1 MRKFE
6 VGDRVVVV
14 NEAHDLK
21 CRDKSYAGECGVVH
35 KTEADDDSV
44 LVNISEG
51 ESWWFGA
58 EELAPT
64 DDPINHPAHYAG
76 SNGLT
81 GGLSNYYLSRVE
93 FPQREDQPPYTAECE
108 DLIESLRLNPDEAN
122 IFKEIW
128 RSANARLG
136 NGKPDHKALYGAEK
150 INHYAGRNLRRVKR
164 EAGGV

>member
-21 CRDKSYAGECGVVH
+21 CRDKSYAGECGVVQ

-58 EELAPT
+58 EELAPST
-64 DDPINHPAHYAG
+64 DPINHPAHYAG
-76 SNGLT
+76 SNGIECIDAMRATLT
-81 GGLSNYYLSRVE
+81 PEEFRGYCKGAAFKYIWRERQKGGN
-93 FPQREDQPPYTAECE
+93 
-108 DLIESLRLNPDEAN
+108 ESLAKAVWYLNEAQ
-122 IFKEIW
+122 K
-128 RSANARLG
+128 
-136 NGKPDHKALYGAEK
+136 
-150 INHYAGRNLRRVKR
+150 
-164 EAGGV
+164 

>member
-6 VGDRVVVV
+6 VGDRVRFREGFLKYPEGWETRVVRLDV
-14 NEAHDLK
+14 DGDPVILMP
-21 CRDKSYAGECGVVH
+21 C
-35 KTEADDDSV
+35 
-44 LVNISEG
+44 
-51 ESWWFGA
+51 GA
-58 EELAPT
+58 EDIFYHSTLHDWA
-64 DDPINHPAHYAG
+64 DIISG
-76 SNGLT
+76 SESISASGSLN
-81 GGLSNYYLSRVE
+81 NYYLSRVE
-93 FPQREDQPPYTAECE
+93 FPQRKDQAPYTAECE

-164 EAGGV
+164 EAQK